1 MKKWNCNIVKDMY
14 DRVIRRKF
22 GLLCSDD
29 TSNEAFLESYRN
41 RLDCEV
47 VDVSCYGDNEPCKES
62 STFTQCN
69 ISVTL
74 EYNVQKK
81 NFTFIANVTGGT
93 APYTYNWNFNPF
105 IWNFVSQIGN
115 TITLE
120 AALPSTPSMGVSV
133 NVEDSLGCKDS
144 RAIRGGYLGG
154 CTDPDAVNYNPNA
167 NYDNDSCY
175 YEPLTLITGYT
186 CNEFEAGDWCATVSG
201 GVPPYTLVGIPNAT
215 IATDGGSYCEAIL
228 NGNPWNCY
236 AIDSVGNVTP
246 IQTGT
251 IVCPFDCGS
260 VTINPDVTIE
270 CLLDGLGNSTG
281 QASVTVSPFGGTAP
295 YIITISVNGGLPV
308 TFVNGSIY
316 NHDDNIEIFVVD
328 ANGCEGYFMEEISCP
343 PTVPGGLFDDCEAL
357 ANFLKDNASF
367 AVQLII
373 TDSGLNIGPGYYV
386 DYQVN
391 WISFI
396 PSPLN
401 TSNFPVVGVT
411 IENNTT
417 TNLTAQNGIAPFTG
431 SGNPYTY
438 SGHVVTL
445 TQVNI
450 RAEYSSTIT
459 CGPTLRAFVPG
470 SRNLNLTVD
479 LNFTVVLPGGLI
491 CNLCGT
497 ALLSL
502 DYDPCE
508 EPFTPISQTVPV
520 SLIECLL

>member
-1 MKKWNCNIVKDMY
+1 MKTNCNIVKNMY
-14 DRVIRRKF
+14 DRVIRRKL
-22 GLLCSDD
+22 GLLCTDD
-29 TSNEAFLESYRN
+29 LSNEIYLESYRN
-41 RLDCEV
+41 RLDCEI
-47 VDVSCYGDNEPCKES
+47 VDTSCYGDNKPCETTTYIPCGFTVNITYEEIDGNYVFTATPTGNVGAVTYTWDFNPFAWNVVSIIGNVMILEPAFPIGGS
-62 STFTQCN
+62 F
-69 ISVTL
+69 ISVTGL
-74 EYNVQKK
+74 DTRECPAVD
-81 NFTFIANVTGGT
+81 FIK
-93 APYTYNWNFNPF
+93 
-105 IWNFVSQIGN
+105 
-115 TITLE
+115 
-120 AALPSTPSMGVSV
+120 
-133 NVEDSLGCKDS
+133 NVEYFTALALTTDYKCKIGD
-144 RAIRGGYLGG
+144 IGDFCITVVGGY
-154 CTDPDAVNYNPNA
+154 
-167 NYDNDSCY
+167 
-175 YEPLTLITGYT
+175 
-186 CNEFEAGDWCATVSG
+186 
-201 GVPPYTLVGIPNAT
+201 PPYTLVGSPGGGEVIT
-215 IATDGGSYCEAIL
+215 SSGGSYCESLL
-228 NGNPWNCY
+228 NGTSWSVY
-236 AIDSVGNVTP
+236 AIDSQSNVTP
-246 IQTGT
+246 INSGT
-251 IVCPFDCGS
+251 IVCPFDCES
-260 VTINPDVTIE
+260 ITINPDVTID
-270 CLLDGLGNSTG
+270 CLVDGLGNSTG
-281 QASVTVSPFGGTAP
+281 QASVTASPFGGTAP

-316 NHDDNIEIFVVD
+316 NHDDDIEIFVVD
-328 ANGCEGYFMEEISCP
+328 ANGCEGYFMEKISCP

-438 SGHVVTL
+438 SGNVVTL